1 MIRKTLLFTIFSA
14 SALVLSAQTSPKLTG
29 TVISNPENAE
39 RPASNA
45 FDGDVTT
52 SYKSSAPSH
61 AWVGYDLGT
70 KYVINKVRWYNAEGV
85 AKVNAE
91 GGWDGTRFY
100 FDLPHSCTAVFEGA
114 NLPDFSDAVPL
125 YLITDPSTTSDW
137 HEADINVTRGFR
149 YVRYMGANTSQG
161 RVCEVEFYG
170 TAGDGDDTQ
179 FYQPTNLPI
188 VVVHTKQTT
197 KTQSNGQ
204 TVTFPAGSDPWDS
217 HDAFPDDEEREAT
230 FTFISQDGA
239 KIMTQDGYF
248 RERGNSSRHYAK
260 RPYRIKLNEKQKI
273 FSADAKAKK
282 WTLVPAIDDKTLMR
296 NIIGYGIYEKLNP
309 EYTPYVRPVDVFVNG
324 EFKGQ
329 YQFCD
334 QVEAG
339 KNRVDI
345 EEIKPLTKDEAGNP
359 TSWPSNALTDF
370 GWFFEID
377 AQMLVDNVTKN
388 EAPGS
393 WFVTSSPR
401 IPVAIKSPDDD
412 ENVAAYTSTIKS
424 HFQKM
429 LNAAA
434 NGTVDQ
440 YLDLPSFARY
450 FLGIEFV
457 VNTDG
462 YRSIFMHKHA
472 GDDKIFSGPI
482 WDLNLTL
489 NNDYR
494 IGDVNECT
502 EWSYKEPL
510 KRGEEHWANAGDVAT
525 VIGNIVEK
533 NPLVLKEIKDVWASV
548 RQNGAF
554 ETQSLLAEVNA
565 LKTKLQTSA
574 DLNYMRWPILGAQYF
589 YLPATPGTW
598 DAEIER
604 MSTALAGRVEWMDN
618 KLAMKRVTEDIS
630 ITDAGWATIYLP
642 LAFDV
647 PGSLECFAITG
658 IEEGKLVLEPVQST
672 EANTPYLLKGAPG
685 TYTVSGYAGGYAI
698 VNNDKVTGSDA
709 TRGERTLGLL
719 TGVAKERAATVGSY
733 ILQNHNGRVCF
744 YKVYEDSGSQFLVD
758 RAYLTILKEAAS
770 NAPVR
775 FYLDEEEAGLDEL
788 AIQTS
793 GMARIYDL
801 TGKLLLE
808 VEKANRAEQEALRHL
823 GQGIYIIRV
832 GNDSRKV
839 VLN

>member
-1 MIRKTLLFTIFSA
+1 MIQKFFVLSIFTA
-14 SALVLSAQTSPKLTG
+14 SALALSAQTSQKLTG
-29 TVISNPENAE
+29 TVISNPETAE

-45 FDGDVTT
+45 FDGNVTT
-52 SYKSSAPSH
+52 SYKSNVYSH
-61 AWVGYDLGT
+61 AWVGLDLGQ
-70 KYVINKVRWYNAEGV
+70 KHIIKKVRWYNYA
-85 AKVNAE
+85 
-91 GGWDGTRFY
+91 GTGEVWMPITWNNDIYKFPLA
-100 FDLPHSCTAVFEGA
+100 FSCTAVFEGA
-114 NLPDFSDAVPL
+114 NLPDFSDAIPL
-125 YLITDPSTTSDW
+125 YLIDDPSDQSAW
-137 HEADINVTRGFR
+137 HEKEINVTRGFR
-149 YVRYMGANTSQG
+149 YVRYVGANTSQG

-170 TAGDGDDTQ
+170 EQSDGDDTQ

-188 VVVHTKQTT
+188 VVVHTKETVKT
-197 KTQSNGQ
+197 KSNGQ
-204 TVTFPAGSDPWDS
+204 IVTFPAGSDPLES

-239 KIMTQDGYF
+239 KIVTQDGYF
-248 RERGNSSRHYAK
+248 RERGNSSRHFGK
-260 RPYRIKLNEKQKI
+260 RPYRIKLNEKQKV
-273 FSADAKAKK
+273 FSANAKAKK

-359 TSWPSNALTDF
+359 TSWPGDAISDF

-377 AQMLVDNVTKN
+377 AQMLVDKVTQN

-393 WFVTSSPR
+393 WFVTNSPR

-412 ENVAAYTSTIKS
+412 ENVAAYTSTIQS

-434 NGTVDQ
+434 NGTVNK

-450 FLGIEFV
+450 FLGIEYV

-494 IGDVNECT
+494 IGDVNKCT

-510 KRGEEHWANAGDVAT
+510 KQGTEHWANAGDIAT

-533 NPLVLKEIKDVWASV
+533 NPLVLKEVKDVWASA
-548 RQNGAF
+548 RQSGAF
-554 ETQSLLAEVNA
+554 DSQILLSEVEA
-565 LKTKLQTSA
+565 LQLKLQQSA
-574 DLNYMRWPILGAQYF
+574 SLNYMRWPILNEVFF
-589 YLPATPGTW
+589 YLSNPPGTW
-598 DAEIER
+598 EGEIDNLR
-604 MSTALAGRVEWMDN
+604 TALSGRTTWMDN
-618 KLAMKRVTEDIS
+618 KLDMKRVSIDVT

-642 LAFDV
+642 IALDI
-647 PGSLECFAITG
+647 PGNLNCYEIAGLED
-658 IEEGKLVLEPVQST
+658 GKLVLEPVQST
-672 EANTPYLLKGAPG
+672 EANKPYLLKGTPA
-685 TYTVSGYAGGYAI
+685 TYTLSGLAGGYAI
-698 VNNDKVTGSDA
+698 VNNDKVTGSDE

-719 TGVAKERAATVGSY
+719 TGVAKERAATVGTY

-758 RAYLTILKEAAS
+758 RAYLTIPEEAAS

-775 FYLDEEEAGLDEL
+775 FYLDDEEAGLDEL

-793 GMARIYDL
+793 GTARIYDL

-808 VEKANRAEQEALRHL
+808 VEKANRAEQEALRHF

-832 GNDSRKV
+832 GNNSRKV